1 MGPHPVRV
9 AGALAL
15 AVAAPACIFPRKIF
29 NYWRTHCFNLSFRNF
44 TRISTQSIFRD
55 LWILHKHNVIDL
67 FILPDLLKTAERSCG
82 WCCCCWWIT
91 GSRAR
96 GSCRRVLRSPD
107 EFNTHTKVVK
117 NVTLLFYQWKSSI
130 FSPIQ
135 IYVFTLRTTKTR
147 PIKQNPFAIYFS
159 LVKLIDLQSS
169 LNLPS
174 IYYVFEPTRKHCTV
188 GIWVMN
194 IWIANFYRYSNS
206 GLNTS

>member
-1 MGPHPVRV
+1 MLIVLICLFG
-9 AGALAL
+9 
-15 AVAAPACIFPRKIF
+15 
-29 NYWRTHCFNLSFRNF
+29 
-44 TRISTQSIFRD
+44 
-55 LWILHKHNVIDL
+55 ILHRFLHNL
-67 FILPDLLKTAERSCG
+67 FLEICGFHTNTMLSICLFCRTCLRAERSCG
-82 WCCCCWWIT
+82 WCCWWIT

-96 GSCRRVLRSPD
+96 GSCRRVPRSPD